1 MTILSFS
8 QHARA
13 RMQQRS
19 LSAWDCEFIAKSG
32 TAIRR
37 DRIQLLDRDVRRETT
52 ARTLAI
58 ARLARDLK
66 VRSVDRGPADIS
78 RHQSRIQALKREIER
93 IEKLRGALIV
103 QVGATVV
110 TCMHPNERSK
120 RRASRHP
127 RLRA

>member
-19 LSAWDCEFIAKSG
+19 LSAWDCEFIANYG
-32 TAIRR
+32 TRVRR
-37 DRIQLLDRDVRRETT
+37 DRIQLLDRDARREIN
-52 ARTLAI
+52 ARTHVI
-58 ARLARDLK
+58 ARLSRDLK

-78 RHQSRIQALKREIER
+78 QHRSRIQALKREIDR

-103 QVGATVV
+103 QVGSTMV
-110 TCMHPNERSK
+110 TCMHPTACNK
-120 RRASRHP
+120 RRAARHT
-127 RLRA
+127 